1 MSRRLLFFA
10 LALFGVQVGGA
21 VQAVAEIH
29 DYMIRRLLH
38 LKTSCGVQHLTRL
51 ESGETE
57 RRFKALCRDINTYP
71 DGIVVVCTD
80 TQDDRSCIIQSTPRS
95 FDSLE
100 LLRPRE

>member
-1 MSRRLLFFA
+1 MSRKPLLFV
-10 LALFGVQVGGA
+10 LALFGVQIGGA
-21 VQAVAEIH
+21 VQAAAEIH

-51 ESGETE
+51 ESGKAE
-57 RRFKALCRDINTYP
+57 RRFKAVCRDVNAYP
-71 DGIVVVCTD
+71 DGVVVVCTD
-80 TQDDRSCIIQSTPRS
+80 TFDDRSCMIESTPRS